1 MLARD
6 GNRRPG
12 RFVTQTGGIE
22 VALVELE
29 SVDKVYRT
37 GKISVEALKDITLSV
52 DSGEFVSIMGPS
64 GSGKSTLL
72 NIIGCLD
79 RPTSGSFRIKGKPV
93 ESLTDSNLADL
104 RNKCLGFVFQ
114 GFHLLPRLTSRQN
127 VEIPLVYRGMA
138 PAERRARS
146 EKMLAAVGIGEKSAR
161 FPGEL
166 SGGQQ
171 QRVALARALVGEP
184 LVILADEPT
193 GNLDSATGREI
204 MTMLLDLNRD
214 RGITVIQVTHDQT
227 MALYGRRIIRLRD
240 GGVVEDSPVAEGGR

>member
-1 MLARD
+1 M
-6 GNRRPG
+6 
-12 RFVTQTGGIE
+12 
-22 VALVELE
+22 ALVELE
-29 SVDKVYRT
+29 SVVKTYRT
-37 GKISVEALKDITLSV
+37 GNVSLDALRGITLSV

-79 RPTSGSFRIKGKPV
+79 RPTSGSFRIQGKPV
-93 ESLTDSNLADL
+93 ESLTDSHLADL
-104 RNKCLGFVFQ
+104 RNRFLGFVFQ

-127 VEIPLVYRGMA
+127 VEMPLVYRGMTLG
-138 PAERRARS
+138 ERRSRS
-146 EKMLAAVGIGEKSAR
+146 EKMLATVGLADKAAR
-161 FPGEL
+161 LPSEL

-204 MTMLLDLNRD
+204 MTLLQDLNRD
-214 RGITVIQVTHDQT
+214 KGITVIQVTHDQT

-240 GGVVEDSPVAEGGR
+240 GIIVEDSPVTEGGR